1 MTTPRFQKTSEKAW
15 KDEAG
20 AIIPVN
26 RLKKAEVLREKS
38 TKKLYEHAVSISNA
52 LEKFKEVMIAE
63 CQTVMDQVYADNNQI
78 PTDSKGNFTYYN
90 FDRSVKVSVK
100 VNERIDFDEMLIT
113 LCQTKLNEFLNHTV
127 ETKEDFIK
135 QFVTD
140 AFSKSKGSLDAKKVL
155 SLLKYESKIKNPLF
169 QEALRLLKDSIRRPD
184 SKRYF
189 QVSVRDTEGKYQ
201 NIDLNFS
208 NI

>member
-1 MTTPRFQKTSEKAW
+1 MITPNFQKTTEKAW
-15 KDEAG
+15 KDEQG
-20 AIIPVN
+20 ALIPTN
-26 RLKKAEVLREKS
+26 RLKPSEKLREKT
-38 TKKLYEHAVSISNA
+38 TKKLFEQAVSINAA
-52 LEKFKEVMIAE
+52 LEKFKQQMIEE
-63 CQTVMDQVYADNNQI
+63 CEAIMETVYSENSQVL
-78 PTDSKGNFTYYN
+78 TDSKGNFTYYN
-90 FDRSVKVSVK
+90 FDRSVKVTVK
-100 VNERIDFDEMLIT
+100 INERIDFDEMLIT
-113 LCQTKLNEFLNHTV
+113 LCQNKLNEFLNHTV

-140 AFSKSKGSLDAKKVL
+140 AFSKSKGALDAKKVL
-155 SLLKYESKIKNPLF
+155 SLLKYESKIRNPLF

-189 QVSVRDTEGKYQ
+189 QVAVKDTEGKYQ